1 MENYKTS
8 RESST
13 REKLTRKKDWT
24 PPSSLD
30 APAAP
35 QGYAHRWIRTSTA
48 GFEDPGNV
56 SKKLR
61 EGWEFVKAETVL
73 SEIGENDYP
82 VIHEGKHAGL
92 IGIGGLV
99 LARIPEEILKSRAEY
114 FRKITQDRTDAID
127 RDLMRSNTRTCL
139 SILIDSLELP
149 LVVVVKNN
157 FFALP
162 TRCSLD

>member
-1 MENYKTS
+1 MEKRKTS
-8 RESST
+8 RESET
-13 REKLTRKKDWT
+13 RTKQSRKKDWT

-35 QGYAHRWIRTSTA
+35 QGYCHRWIRTSTA
-48 GFEDPGNV
+48 GFEDVANV

-61 EGWEFVKAETVL
+61 EGWEFLKAETLL
-73 SEIGENDYP
+73 SEIGEHEYP
-82 VIHEGKHAGL
+82 VIYEGRHAGL

-127 RDLMRSNTRTCL
+127 RDLMKEQHPDMPIN
-139 SILIDSLELP
+139 IDRQSR
-149 LVVVVKNN
+149 VTFGGSRKK
-157 FFALP
+157 
-162 TRCSLD
+162 

>member
-1 MENYKTS
+1 MEKIKTS
-8 RESST
+8 RTSES
-13 REKLTRKKDWT
+13 REKSSRKKDWS

-35 QGYAHRWIRTSTA
+35 QGYAHRGIRTATA
-48 GFEDPGNV
+48 GFEDTGNV

-82 VIHEGKHAGL
+82 VISEGKHAGL

-114 FRKITQDRTDAID
+114 FEKITQDRTDAID
-127 RDLMRSNTRTCL
+127 RDLMKEQHPDMPIN
-139 SILIDSLELP
+139 IDRQSR
-149 LVVVVKNN
+149 VTFGGSRKK
-157 FFALP
+157 
-162 TRCSLD
+162 

>member
-1 MENYKTS
+1 MEKIKTS
-8 RESST
+8 RTSES
-13 REKLTRKKDWT
+13 REKSSRKKDWS

-35 QGYAHRWIRTSTA
+35 QGYAHRWIRTATA
-48 GFEDPGNV
+48 GFEDTGNV

-82 VIHEGKHAGL
+82 VISEGKHAGL

-99 LARIPEEILKSRAEY
+99 LARIPLEILKSRAEY

-127 RDLMRSNTRTCL
+127 QDLMKEQHPDMPINIERQSRVTFGGSR
-139 SILIDSLELP
+139 
-149 LVVVVKNN
+149 KK
-157 FFALP
+157 
-162 TRCSLD
+162 

>member
-1 MENYKTS
+1 MTDKIDRTS
-8 RESST
+8 RQSNSREQST
-13 REKLTRKKDWT
+13 RVKSWT
-24 PPSSLD
+24 LPSSLD

-35 QGYAHRWIRTSTA
+35 KGFVHRWIRTEVA
-48 GFEDPGNV
+48 GFEDTSNV

-61 EGWEFVKAETVL
+61 EGWEFVKAETIL
-73 SEIGENDYP
+73 SEIGQNDYP

-127 RDLMRSNTRTCL
+127 RDLMKEQHPDMPIN
-139 SILIDSLELP
+139 IDRQSR
-149 LVVVVKNN
+149 VTFGGSRKK
-157 FFALP
+157 
-162 TRCSLD
+162 

>member
-1 MENYKTS
+1 MEKIKTS
-8 RESST
+8 RTSES
-13 REKLTRKKDWT
+13 REKSSRKKDWS

-35 QGYAHRWIRTSTA
+35 QGYAHRWIRTATA
-48 GFEDPGNV
+48 GFEDTGNV

-82 VIHEGKHAGL
+82 VISEGKHAGL

-114 FRKITQDRTDAID
+114 FEKITQDRTDAID
-127 RDLMRSNTRTCL
+127 RDLMKDQHPDMPINIERQSKVTFGGSR
-139 SILIDSLELP
+139 
-149 LVVVVKNN
+149 KK
-157 FFALP
+157 
-162 TRCSLD
+162 

>member
-1 MENYKTS
+1 MEKVKTS

-35 QGYAHRWIRTSTA
+35 QGYAHRWIRTATA
-48 GFEDPGNV
+48 GFDDAANV

-61 EGWEFVKAETVL
+61 EGGEFVKADTLL
-73 SEIGENDYP
+73 SEIGPNEYP
-82 VIHEGKHAGL
+82 VLHEGKHAGL
-92 IGIGGLV
+92 VGIGGLV
-99 LARIPEEILKSRAEY
+99 LARIPLEILKSRAEY

-127 RDLMRSNTRTCL
+127 RDLMKEQHPDMPINIERQSRVTFGGSR
-139 SILIDSLELP
+139 
-149 LVVVVKNN
+149 KK
-157 FFALP
+157 
-162 TRCSLD
+162 